1 MKNVLIVDD
10 HPLLLEILGAVARNV
25 FPDARIRTAENCEEA
40 LEAVHS
46 DHDAPD
52 LVLLDLGLP
61 GCAGITALE
70 RLREAQPSTRVVVV
84 SSSEE
89 RELIL
94 AALEAGAA
102 GYIPKTSRPEV
113 FTAALRLVAAGGIY
127 VPPQALRAEI
137 PAAVVYQSR
146 KTELT
151 ERQRDVLRLIA
162 KGMGNKEIARSLR
175 IAKDTVKQ
183 HAKAVY
189 AALGVAGRA
198 QAARA
203 AETRGIKLD

>member
-1 MKNVLIVDD
+1 MNSILIVDD
-10 HPLLLEILGAVARNV
+10 HPLLLEILGVVARNV
-25 FPDARIRTAENCEEA
+25 FTDARIRTAQSCEEA
-40 LEAVHS
+40 LEAARS
-46 DHDAPD
+46 ADSPD

-70 RLREAQPSTRVVVV
+70 RLREVQPSTRVVVV

-102 GYIPKTSRPEV
+102 GYIPKTSKPDV

-127 VPPQALRAEI
+127 VPPQALRAEV
-137 PAAVVYQSR
+137 PASVVYQPR

-151 ERQRDVLRLIA
+151 ERQREVLRLIA
-162 KGMGNKEIARSLR
+162 KGLGNKEIARSLH

>member
-25 FPDARIRTAENCEEA
+25 FPEASVRTAESCEQA
-40 LEAVHS
+40 LEAARS
-46 DHDAPD
+46 AEAPD

-61 GCAGITALE
+61 GCAGIMALE
-70 RLREAQPSTRVVVV
+70 RFRKAQPAMRVVVV
-84 SSSEE
+84 SSNEE
-89 RELIL
+89 REVVL
-94 AALEAGAA
+94 AALEAGAV
-102 GYIPKTSRPEV
+102 GYIPKTSKPDV
-113 FTAALRLVAAGGIY
+113 FSAALRLVAAGGIY
-127 VPPQALRAEI
+127 VPPQALRAESSAPI
-137 PAAVVYQSR
+137 HMEQR
-146 KTELT
+146 KAELT